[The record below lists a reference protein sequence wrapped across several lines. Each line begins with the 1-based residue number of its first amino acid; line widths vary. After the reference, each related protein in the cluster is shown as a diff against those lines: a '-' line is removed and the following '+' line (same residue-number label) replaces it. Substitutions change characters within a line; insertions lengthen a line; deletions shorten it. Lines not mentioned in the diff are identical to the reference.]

1 MLDLCFMWVTTSTIL
16 CIKNQESNSSYPF
29 GDLDALITQIS
40 CSTSM
45 LCCFSC
51 IAAIDSP
58 YFLLL
63 SIIVI
68 RIVSSPIAYQFRFFP
83 LEQVSGPSSRE
94 VAAVVPTQHNSFCCT
109 VPFSF
114 LISSFWTFKNR
125 FFASLIHIY
134 LNWHIKRGH
143 LQETK
148 FGKEWHWWWFQHSTH
163 SNNGHV
169 DAMQLTIMWP

>member
-1 MLDLCFMWVTTSTIL
+1 
-16 CIKNQESNSSYPF
+16 
-29 GDLDALITQIS
+29 
-40 CSTSM
+40 M

-83 LEQVSGPSSRE
+83 LEQVSGPSRE
-94 VAAVVPTQHNSFCCT
+94 VIQ
-109 VPFSF
+109 
-114 LISSFWTFKNR
+114 
-125 FFASLIHIY
+125 
-134 LNWHIKRGH
+134 RGH

-148 FGKEWHWWWFQHSTH
+148 FGKEWH
-163 SNNGHV
+163 
-169 DAMQLTIMWP
+169 